1 MENELALTARG
12 DNALDRVQMSD
23 LDVQVTTAKAYPR
36 AVGNCIRELTDYV
49 ETLGP
54 EFAES
59 LFYVLP
65 HYKDDAGKAVE
76 GPSVRMA
83 EIAVGVWGNLRVQSR
98 TGAVTANNVT
108 AEAVVWD
115 LEKNTAV
122 SVEKTRSI
130 VGKKGRY
137 SENMI
142 QKTALA
148 AQSIAR
154 RDAVFQIIPRP
165 VIEKLTAR
173 AKDMAASSDNLAA
186 RRVALLSYFT
196 KMGIE
201 ESVVLKHLGCAD
213 VKDITPAKLA
223 EARGIA
229 NAIKDGAC
237 TAAEAFG
244 LATDTPNTLDGL
256 AEKLEE

>member
-1 MENELALTARG
+1 MENEQALTARG
-12 DNALDRVQMSD
+12 DNALDRVAMSD

-36 AVGNCIRELTDYV
+36 QIGNCIRELTDYV
-49 ETLGP
+49 ETLGT
-54 EFAES
+54 EFAEK
-59 LFYVLP
+59 LYYVLP
-65 HYKDDAGKAVE
+65 HYKDDDGKPVE

-186 RRVALLSYFT
+186 RRVALLAYFT

-201 ESVVLKHLGCAD
+201 EAVVLKHLGCAA

-237 TAAEAFG
+237 TAAEAFC